1 MVLTSSPDMRATG
14 LQRSSRANKGEG
26 GALRQLMNISNTI
39 HKLPVAPKL
48 NVTDIP
54 ASQQTNPMA
63 PVNTKPTRCHL
74 KQQPKVVF
82 FLLISPLLAC

>member
-26 GALRQLMNISNTI
+26 GTLRQLMNIGNAI

-48 NVTDIP
+48 KVADIL
-54 ASQQTNPMA
+54 A